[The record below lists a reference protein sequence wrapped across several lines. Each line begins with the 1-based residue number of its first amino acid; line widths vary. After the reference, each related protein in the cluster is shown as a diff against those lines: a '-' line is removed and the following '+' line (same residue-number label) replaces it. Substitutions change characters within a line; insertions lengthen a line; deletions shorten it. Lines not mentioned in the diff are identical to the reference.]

1 MLYDIIGPFC
11 EITGYNP
18 VADRATVLRTINI
31 AAKEV
36 YDSIEPDR
44 ALSEVVLVVPKDL
57 QLTLPNYMGEVR
69 GIREY
74 KYSTPI
80 PLHSIGSPQYSSSTW
95 QFLWRNWRQKGISPI
110 HTSLTND
117 GPLTLETP
125 FVETTLT
132 VVAIT
137 MSTTNSDRVVERV
150 TLDATVKVMTNS
162 PVVIYD
168 ISTASVG
175 RQYNVTLKDVNAVE
189 VAVLSNNQPRTRYQV
204 VDVSQY
210 QWTSAFANNGVDTLC
225 EVLFKPIFSRFYND
239 TDEFIAQGYDD
250 TIVYK
255 AIARWLYGQEGK
267 EADVLMYEKK
277 SVQALDLAQRS
288 QEAGEDKQ
296 IIFAKNPV
304 YNAFNRLKNKGWW
317 NNSMYGCGAGV
328 GSY

>member
-11 EITGYNP
+11 EITGYSPTN
-18 VADRATVLRTINI
+18 DRSVILRTINRG
-31 AAKEV
+31 AKEI
-36 YDSIEPDR
+36 YDGIEPDR

-110 HTSLTND
+110 HTSLTNS
-117 GPLTLETP
+117 GLLTLITP
-125 FVETTLT
+125 VVETTPT

-137 MSTTNSDRVVERV
+137 MSTANSDRVVERV
-150 TLDATVKVMTNS
+150 TMDATTKNTINS
-162 PVVIYD
+162 PSTIYD

-175 RQYNVTLKDVNAVE
+175 RQYNVTIKDILGREIAI
-189 VAVLSNNQPRTRYQV
+189 LSNNQPRTRYQV

-210 QWTSAFANNGVDTLC
+210 QWTSAFANSGVDTLC
-225 EVLFKPIFSRFYND
+225 EVLFKPILTRYYND
-239 TDEFIAQGYDD
+239 TDEFIAAGYDD
-250 TIVYK
+250 AILYK
-255 AIARWLYGQEGK
+255 SIAFWLYGQDGK

-277 SVQALDLAQRS
+277 AIQALDLAQRS